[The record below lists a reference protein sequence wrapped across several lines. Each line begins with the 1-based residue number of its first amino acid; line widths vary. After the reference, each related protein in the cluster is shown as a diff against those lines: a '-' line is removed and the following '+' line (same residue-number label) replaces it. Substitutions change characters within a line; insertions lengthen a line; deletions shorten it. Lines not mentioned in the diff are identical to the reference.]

1 MFCLNL
7 CDILLCDKL
16 LDIGLKD
23 FIENI
28 FKNNKQTAERIYIGS
43 NFCSQYF
50 LSSKYWNT
58 LFEYLQDKDF
68 HLTLVLP
75 IFSEKDLQ
83 KGKDKLDF
91 VLKQLPKIDEIT
103 VNDYGMLDYI
113 QNNYNFKVNLG
124 RLFFKD
130 TRDIRVFHLF
140 KNSCTPALLST
151 DLEKLNINSVELDLT
166 HQTLDLSMYK
176 NVNYIFSIHYPLCY
190 ATVGNICKY
199 ASINYDIEHKFRP
212 NLPCAQDCFGVY
224 QTFGGNNSA
233 FDYKYYLLGRTVYF
247 ENNHFK
253 GVKGRV
259 DRKIY
264 YPLYEF
270 LSINQGEM
278 S

>member
-91 VLKQLPKIDEIT
+91 VLKQLPKIHK
-103 VNDYGMLDYI
+103 
-113 QNNYNFKVNLG
+113 NYVLLLLMIYFQ
-124 RLFFKD
+124 
-130 TRDIRVFHLF
+130 HL
-140 KNSCTPALLST
+140 
-151 DLEKLNINSVELDLT
+151 
-166 HQTLDLSMYK
+166 
-176 NVNYIFSIHYPLCY
+176 
-190 ATVGNICKY
+190 
-199 ASINYDIEHKFRP
+199 
-212 NLPCAQDCFGVY
+212 
-224 QTFGGNNSA
+224 
-233 FDYKYYLLGRTVYF
+233 
-247 ENNHFK
+247 
-253 GVKGRV
+253 
-259 DRKIY
+259 
-264 YPLYEF
+264 
-270 LSINQGEM
+270 
-278 S
+278 